1 MIGQV
6 LGERYELKEIIGDGG
21 MSTVYK
27 GHCQVLDRVV
37 AVKILKPEF
46 SRDAVFVER
55 FKTEALAVARISH
68 PNIVNIF
75 DVGQEGDV
83 YYIVMECVEG
93 KSLKELIQEKGTI
106 PVETA
111 LDVMVMVLDG
121 LHHAHEKGI
130 IHRDIKPQ
138 NILITSIGM
147 VKVAD
152 FGIARAVGSGTINA
166 ADDQK
171 VMGTVQYMA
180 PEQARG
186 EPATRAVDIY
196 SAGCMLYEM
205 LTGQIP
211 FNADHA
217 MTIAMKHLHDEL
229 PAPSEL
235 NPDISP
241 GLEGIIFKAME
252 KLPQNRFASAE
263 EMRNALIALR
273 SKLLGGGA
281 EAEAYLNDYSGYR
294 PGQGEPLTARLA
306 KRAFLVLAIVALMGL
321 GASVLYVIS
330 GSWSLF
336 GSEVEVPDL
345 TGLTVEEATARL
357 EEMDLK
363 ISVLAEKYDEEI
375 PAGEIITQDTSAGL
389 KVKEGRTINVTVSKG
404 TKDVEVV
411 NVVGHKKLDAI
422 DRLEKLGL
430 EVATVEEVY
439 SSEYEAGLI
448 VSQNPGPGKKVKAG
462 SSITLQ
468 VSKGKEGKN
477 KVKVPGLVGLTLSE
491 ASQALT
497 SGKLALGIV
506 DYQASNEHYV
516 DEIIEQSVPEGA
528 EAEEGTS
535 VDLLVSSGPGPVQKN
550 RIVELELPA
559 DKDMYNVVII
569 VHDDKG
575 DRTAYDETHNGNDTV
590 YAGIDYYG
598 KGSAEVYLDGKKYQ
612 NITL

>member
-6 LGERYELKEIIGDGG
+6 LGERYELQEVIGDGG

-37 AVKILKPEF
+37 AIKILKPEF
-46 SRDAVFVER
+46 SRDQVFVER
-55 FKTEALAVARISH
+55 FKTEALAVAKISH

-83 YYIVMECVEG
+83 YYIVMEYVEG
-93 KSLKELIQEKGTI
+93 KSLKELIQEKGSI
-106 PVETA
+106 PVDVA
-111 LDVMVMVLDG
+111 LDIMIMVLDG

-138 NILITSIGM
+138 NILITGIGM

-152 FGIARAVGSGTINA
+152 FGIAKAVGSGTINA
-166 ADDQK
+166 DDDKK

-205 LTGQIP
+205 LTGKIP
-211 FNADHA
+211 FDADHA
-217 MTIAMKHLHDEL
+217 MTIAMKHVHDEL

-235 NPDISP
+235 NPEIPP
-241 GLEGIIFKAME
+241 GLEGVIFKAME
-252 KLPQNRFASAE
+252 KLPQNRFATAE
-263 EMRNALIALR
+263 DMRNALIGFR
-273 SKLLGGGA
+273 SRFLGGAAPGDSY
-281 EAEAYLNDYSGYR
+281 EDLSQYR

-306 KRAFLVLAIVALMGL
+306 KRAVLILSIVALLGL
-321 GASVLYVIS
+321 GASVLYVL
-330 GSWSLF
+330 GGNWSLF
-336 GSEVEVPDL
+336 GNDVAVPDL
-345 TGLTVEEATARL
+345 TGLTVEEATAKL
-357 EEMDLK
+357 TESDLK
-363 ISVLAEKYDEEI
+363 LNVLAEKYDEKI
-375 PAGEIITQDTSAGL
+375 PAGEIITQDTKAGIN
-389 KVKEGRTINVTVSKG
+389 VKEGRTINVTVSKG
-404 TKDVEVV
+404 TKDVEVI
-411 NVVGHKKLDAI
+411 NVVGYKQQDAVE
-422 DRLEKLGL
+422 RLEKLGL
-430 EVATVEEVY
+430 EVDKVEEVF
-439 SSEYEAGLI
+439 SSEYDAGL
-448 VSQNPGPGKKVKAG
+448 VVNQNPTAGKKVKAG

-477 KVKVPGLVGLTLSE
+477 KVSVPAVIGMNLAE
-491 ASQALT
+491 ATRVLE
-497 SGKLALGIV
+497 GKKLAVGIV
-506 DYQASNEHYV
+506 DYRDSNDYYV
-516 DEIIEQSVPEGA
+516 DEIIDQSIASGT
-528 EAEEGTS
+528 EAEEGAS
-535 VDLLVSSGPGPVQKN
+535 VDLLVSSGPGPVKKN
-550 RIVELELPA
+550 RIVEIQLPSE
-559 DKDMYNVVII
+559 KDMYSVVII

-598 KGSAEVYLDGKKYQ
+598 SGTAEVYLDGKKFQ